1 MLNDSITTTY
11 KRASDNVHN
20 KINKDGKKLIKDKD
34 ILNRML
40 TNGK

>member
-11 KRASDNVHN
+11 KRASDNVHS